1 MAIFISIA
9 FNGSG
14 ELSLFDAEKVAM
26 QVARQITKQL
36 GSSRN
41 VDIGIGRIN
50 VLKRTACSA
59 DDQLVRFVTCIR

>member
-9 FNGSG
+9 FNDSE
-14 ELSLFDAEKVAM
+14 ELSRFDAMKVAL
-26 QVARQITKQL
+26 QVAQQITTQL
-36 GSSRN
+36 STDASA
-41 VDIGIGRIN
+41 DIGIDRIN